1 MTDGEA
7 EGTRGDV
14 RAATDGDTYVHGAS
28 SGEGPHSTQGTR
40 SGVGRDRGAKE
51 IPMVPKDRPRTYYDR
66 PVVKEPVWKPEI
78 PWYFFTGGLGGAS
91 SALAYLAS
99 VSGNRRLARR
109 SWFLALT
116 GISVSPILLILDL
129 GRPERFFNMLR
140 VFKVTSPMSVGS
152 WLLMANSAAVTPA
165 AAASLI
171 GFPKGLGRRAAPIA
185 ALLGLP
191 LSTYTAVLISNSAIP
206 VWSEARREL
215 PLVFAAGAATSAG
228 AAAASA
234 HATRYA
240 GPARRLAIGGAVA
253 EIASAQVMEQPTRR
267 ALPVVQAGGCRHLDK
282 LSRGADRR
290 RSGADGGRARPPA
303 LGRRVGRHTAAGRS
317 GLQAVVDLQ
326 GRLRL
331 RRGPP
336 PDRGPSARAG
346 RGAKAGS
353 RDRGNRDHRLEPG
366 LDDGHVTG
374 RAVGDVPILT
384 PGSRA
389 VVRRR
394 PRPADRPRSSHRRAE
409 ATRTPERRPQ

>member
-228 AAAASA
+228 
-234 HATRYA
+234 
-240 GPARRLAIGGAVA
+240 
-253 EIASAQVMEQPTRR
+253 
-267 ALPVVQAGGCRHLDK
+267 
-282 LSRGADRR
+282 
-290 RSGADGGRARPPA
+290 
-303 LGRRVGRHTAAGRS
+303 
-317 GLQAVVDLQ
+317 
-326 GRLRL
+326 
-331 RRGPP
+331 
-336 PDRGPSARAG
+336 
-346 RGAKAGS
+346 
-353 RDRGNRDHRLEPG
+353 
-366 LDDGHVTG
+366 
-374 RAVGDVPILT
+374 
-384 PGSRA
+384 
-389 VVRRR
+389 
-394 PRPADRPRSSHRRAE
+394 
-409 ATRTPERRPQ
+409 